1 MRLRKAR
8 VMKERSQSGTDS
20 VCQRRFDEALRLR
33 DQGRLVEAEEAFLQ
47 LMGQYPENLG
57 IVVVRAGI
65 LFDLERFHDAHTLF
79 KAILDSRPDHELAS
93 RGLFHSLWKL
103 GKHDEAFSEMKRFL
117 SIADSDAYAEL
128 LSDLKAD
135 LRDS

>member
-1 MRLRKAR
+1 MRLRKAK

-33 DQGRLVEAEEAFLQ
+33 DQGSLVEAEETLSQ
-47 LMGQYPENLG
+47 LMEQYPENLG
-57 IVVVRAGI
+57 IILVRAGV
-65 LFDLERFHDAHTLF
+65 LFDLERFHDAYTLF
-79 KAILDSRPDHELAS
+79 KTILDSRPDHELAS

-103 GKHDEAFSEMKRFL
+103 GKHDDAFSEMKRFL
-117 SIADSDAYAEL
+117 SIADSDAYADL
-128 LSDLKAD
+128 LNDINAD